1 MEARPRGPPA
11 VYICPVPTPSP
22 FSVYFPSIDDGFGGW
37 ESFFFFSS
45 ASGGGKTKGAAGC

>member
-1 MEARPRGPPA
+1 M
-11 VYICPVPTPSP
+11 PSP
-22 FSVYFPSIDDGFGGW
+22 FSVYFPFADGRYGGW